1 MSVNFC
7 ARAISE
13 RLEACLRTEPW
24 IATALATEHEAIDF
38 NRATYVTQLEAKSR
52 SRPPPASALARVDR
66 VEAEHER
73 CWKDLRERGIEHR
86 DVDDTLELH
95 RAYNGLSWGW
105 AGTAA
110 ARLLFEEDGGLQ
122 MDEDV
127 GYGPARL
134 LSNGDICSTIAE
146 IEKVDIAAFA
156 TRYRAGYA
164 SAPGG
169 TPTAS
174 LLAEYEDFA
183 HVIPAFH
190 RLVAY
195 LRDARIA
202 SRALLVWF
210 E

>member
-7 ARAISE
+7 ARAVTE
-13 RLEACLRTEPW
+13 QLEARLRKEPSL
-24 IATALATEHEAIDF
+24 ATLLATEHRAIDF
-38 NRATYVTQLEAKSR
+38 DRATYVARVEAESR
-52 SRPPPASALARVDR
+52 TRPIPPAALARVDKL
-66 VEAEHER
+66 EAQHAQ
-73 CWKDLRERGIEHR
+73 CWKGLAENSIERRDL
-86 DVDDTLELH
+86 DDTLELH

-110 ARLLFEEDGGLQ
+110 AQLLFEDDGGSRLG
-122 MDEDV
+122 DDV

-134 LSNGDICSTIAE
+134 LSNRDISTTMAA
-146 IEKVDIAAFA
+146 IEKVDIATFA
-156 TRYRAGYA
+156 ARYREGYA
-164 SAPGG
+164 AAPGENDA
-169 TPTAS
+169 TN

-183 HVIPAFH
+183 HVIPAFQ